1 MTSVS
6 FRHVTGNDKEH
17 VVESSNPVFG
27 NAPTL
32 KRSPSAAQVEEIFR
46 TPQRLTMDDIVVKTS
61 MLLGIVLVTGAVA
74 WVADF
79 GPGLVFGAAIAGFV
93 LALVNIFKRQVSP
106 PLVLAY
112 AACEGVFLG
121 AISHAYNTAYSGI
134 VLQAAVATSAIFGTV
149 LFLFS
154 SGRLRATPRF
164 VKMVTGA
171 FLGLFALL
179 VVNLIVNAFDGSG
192 SGFGL
197 RSGGGVAILFSI
209 AFIVAGSLTFV
220 LDFDQA
226 QKMVNA
232 GVDERE
238 SWRIAFGLVVGLVW
252 LYLEVLRL
260 LSYLRNN

>member
-1 MTSVS
+1 M
-6 FRHVTGNDKEH
+6 
-17 VVESSNPVFG
+17 ESSNPVFG

-32 KRSPSAAQVEEIFR
+32 KRTPSVAQVEDVFR
-46 TPQRLTMDDIVVKTS
+46 TPQRMTMDDVVVRTS
-61 MLLGIVLVTGAVA
+61 LLLGIVLVAGAFA
-74 WVADF
+74 WVANA
-79 GPGLVFGAAIAGFV
+79 GPGLVIGAALAGFA

-121 AISHAYNTAYSGI
+121 AISHAYNDLYSGI
-134 VLQAAVATSAIFGTV
+134 VVQAAVATAAIFGTV
-149 LFLFS
+149 LVLFT

-164 VKMVTGA
+164 VKMVVGA

-179 VVNLIVNAFDGSG
+179 IVDLLVNAFDGSG
-192 SGFGL
+192 NGLGL
-197 RSGGGVAILFSI
+197 RSGGGVAILFSL

-226 QKMVNA
+226 QRLVVA

-238 SWRIAFGLVVGLVW
+238 SWRVAFGLVVGLVW
-252 LYLEVLRL
+252 LYLEVLRFIG
-260 LSYLRNN
+260 YLRND